1 MAFGLWYLRKGVWE
15 VLYDQRREGGAGMSP
30 STYPRR
36 SDYDSLEEYYEAIDA
51 WYDAAD
57 QYTEEYYERTRD

>member
-1 MAFGLWYLRKGVWE
+1 MR
-15 VLYDQRREGGAGMSP
+15 P

-57 QYTEEYYERTRD
+57 QYAEEYYERTRD